1 MSTNLLDV
9 FEFAAETARQAKATL
24 RLVDGTGA
32 PEKALLDFLRGD
44 CVHLLQG
51 ARAAICGEGD
61 RARRLLDPLHFE
73 APALQRMRNGY
84 RTVAAASRSLD
95 EHQALL
101 EALDREGA
109 ARPDYAGWLGTLAY
123 RQGSWHEAAALHE
136 EAMRDRALPHL
147 RLASQINAAQTW
159 LEALDFERA
168 RDHAAQAVDAAYA
181 LRHADFQ
188 ARATWV
194 LRTAA
199 YRQDTATEPQPD
211 LVAAAFAVGT
221 RRGALHAMTEAAI
234 AWRVGHP
241 SAVALAE
248 QARTGFHASGVSAG
262 ALLARS
268 LHAAASADPVAVSP
282 DIRQEVL
289 AIGVPEICLQAA
301 ALWPGLTLDR
311 QTALALARD
320 RPEAEWSVR
329 LDVLSIDEALCRLG
343 AID

>member
-1 MSTNLLDV
+1 
-9 FEFAAETARQAKATL
+9 
-24 RLVDGTGA
+24 
-32 PEKALLDFLRGD
+32 
-44 CVHLLQG
+44 
-51 ARAAICGEGD
+51 
-61 RARRLLDPLHFE
+61 
-73 APALQRMRNGY
+73 
-84 RTVAAASRSLD
+84 
-95 EHQALL
+95 
-101 EALDREGA
+101 
-109 ARPDYAGWLGTLAY
+109 
-123 RQGSWHEAAALHE
+123 
-136 EAMRDRALPHL
+136 MRDRALPHL

-234 AWRVGHP
+234 AWRIGHP

-268 LHAAASADPVAVSP
+268 LHAAASADPAAVSP

-311 QTALALARD
+311 QTALESR
-320 RPEAEWSVR
+320 VYR
-329 LDVLSIDEALCRLG
+329 LDREGTALKGSVDPGAGRDAAGRGPPRMWRWRSSGFRSWSDRARWSCSCTRSARTSLLSACACRC
-343 AID
+343 AAWT